1 MPRLL
6 ALLLAAAVVGG
17 CADEVRDA
25 ARDARDR
32 AERVVEDAR
41 AARGDVERRIRDV
54 RADAERVRDRVAER
68 VREAL
73 EQLRQE
79 VPAAGPATDP
89 PRATDTTASAMD
101 RYLTRVLRSVDR
113 YWTRTLAASGVEE
126 PQVRYVWVAP
136 GNRVGSG
143 CGESADDRAA
153 FYCPRDDTIFV
164 GQTLAAEIY
173 DGVARGFPGQEAGE
187 GRAAGD
193 FGVAYLVA
201 HEYAHNVQAELGF
214 LSAGGSASAKPFELQ
229 ADCFAGLWGN
239 SVYRAG
245 RLRPGDVEEAME
257 TARAVGDFE
266 VDNAQHHGTPTER
279 RDAWLLGFESG
290 DPSDCRHFVVA

>member
-1 MPRLL
+1 VHRLVIP
-6 ALLLAAAVVGG
+6 LLLAGLLGG
-17 CADEVRDA
+17 CTGDA
-25 ARDARDR
+25 ADRVREARDR
-32 AERVVEDAR
+32 AEGVVEDAR
-41 AARGDVERRIRDV
+41 RIGNDLDERIREA
-54 RADAERVRDRVAER
+54 RAEAERVSDRLADR
-68 VREAL
+68 VREEL
-73 EQLRQE
+73 ERLRQQ
-79 VPAAGPATDP
+79 VPTAGPATRP
-89 PRATDTTASAMD
+89 PQATDTRASAMD

-113 YWTRTLAASGVEE
+113 YWTRTLTASGVEE
-126 PQVRYVWVAP
+126 PQVRYVWVPP
-136 GNRVGSG
+136 GRRVGSA
-143 CGESADDRAA
+143 CGEGADDRAA

-201 HEYAHNVQAELGF
+201 HEYAHNLQAELGF
-214 LSAGGSASAKPFELQ
+214 LSAGGGGSAKPFELQ

-245 RLRPGDVEEAME
+245 RLKPGDVEEAME
-257 TARAVGDFE
+257 TAKAVGDFE